1 MDRVIAQFMETG
13 VDPEQFARI
22 KMQIRASEIYD
33 RDSVQGT
40 ARRYGAALT
49 SGLTIADVQAWPDVL
64 QAVTP
69 EDVMAAAEMV
79 FDRRKSVTGYL
90 LRAEAPSDEVTQ

>member
-1 MDRVIAQFMETG
+1 VNL
-13 VDPEQFARI
+13 EQFERI

-49 SGLTIADVQAWPDVL
+49 SGLTIADVQAWPDAL
-64 QAVTP
+64 QSVTP

-90 LRAEAPSDEVTQ
+90 LSTEFPTTEVTQ